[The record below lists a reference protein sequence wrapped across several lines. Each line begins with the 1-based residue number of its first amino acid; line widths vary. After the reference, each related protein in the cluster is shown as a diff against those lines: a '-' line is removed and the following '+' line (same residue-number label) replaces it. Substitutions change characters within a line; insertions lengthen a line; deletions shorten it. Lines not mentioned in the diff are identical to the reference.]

1 MRKNIKSSLM
11 ILLAVVLIFSQLSV
25 LSYAGNNNGKG
36 NNPKDYKYDND
47 HDYDYEHD
55 YDYNKNYNYDENCPY
70 PIDDETKAELRERL
84 NLMVSFGEGNWLG
97 LPSGMEKK
105 GYLPFG
111 LAKRYANGDFPYGL
125 AKKIRDFNCW
135 DDDSSQTLDALK
147 NLIVTAQTKLSVE
160 NTKVYLPNSK
170 EKLQVA
176 LVAAQNFV
184 TNYSASQVNTIKAEY
199 DKLKAAIQ
207 LFDNSE
213 IVSGDYITSLK
224 VILTDLT
231 IYKANYYDKLLP
243 AKKTELDNL
252 IAVISSYTV
261 SNSTLVL
268 TLGTYNSLVTQAE
281 VFKDHL
287 DKLKSLITEA
297 ETLLYVD
304 PSATVKVF
312 KNIEGTSP
320 GNYLSGSNLALQ
332 TAIKVA
338 KDFIAAYKNEG
349 VTVIENNY
357 YALNMAISTFNKNII
372 LGEDD
377 LATLTM
383 VQVELKAYY
392 DTYYVAVSNPL
403 TTLKTLIDEMQTY
416 IDKTNLLT
424 QAKLN
429 IFLDASKVYIKDLYD
444 AIKAE
449 LQIQIDIAN
458 NALLDTTHTYGDTE
472 RALLLN
478 KVTLADAYLKGTSH
492 KYETL
497 KGYITDLKALIDAFK
512 ATAVIVTP

>member
-11 ILLAVVLIFSQLSV
+11 ILLAVVLVFSQLSV
-25 LSYAGNNNGKG
+25 LSYAGNNNNNGKG
-36 NNPKDYKYDND
+36 NNSRDYKYDND
-47 HDYDYEHD
+47 DDHDYN
-55 YDYNKNYNYDENCPY
+55 YDKNYNYNEDCLY

-111 LAKRYANGDFPYGL
+111 LSKRYSNGDFPFGL
-125 AKKIRDFNCW
+125 AKRIRDFHCW
-135 DDDSSQTLDALK
+135 DDGSSQTLDTLK
-147 NLIVTAQTKLSVE
+147 NLIVTAQTKLAVE
-160 NTKVYLPNSK
+160 NTKIYLPDSK

-176 LVAAQNFV
+176 LVSAQNFV
-184 TNYSASQVNTIKAEY
+184 TNYSESQANTIKTEY

-213 IVSGDYITSLK
+213 IVSGDYITNLK

-231 IYKANYYDKLLP
+231 IYKANYYNKLLP

-252 IAVISSYTV
+252 IALISSYTV
-261 SNSTLVL
+261 ADSTLVL

-304 PSATVKVF
+304 PNATVKVF

-320 GNYLSGSNLALQ
+320 GNYVVGSNLTLQ

-338 KDFIAAYKNEG
+338 KDFIAAYTNEG
-349 VTVIENNY
+349 VTIIENNY
-357 YALNMAISTFNKNII
+357 YALNMAIGTFNKNII

-377 LATLTM
+377 LATLAM
-383 VQVELKAYY
+383 IQVELKAYY

-403 TTLKTLIDEMQTY
+403 TTLKALIDEMQTY